1 MKAGDSIWNVEIWAE
16 DEDYYLRRDD
26 RARERVKTARVEARN
41 AEEAKRLVL
50 RDREVR
56 RRWPRANAT
65 AMRVMG

>member
-1 MKAGDSIWNVEIWAE
+1 MNAGDSIWNVEIWAE
-16 DEDYYLRRDD
+16 DEDCRLRRDD

-65 AMRVMG
+65 AVRFMR

>member
-16 DEDYYLRRDD
+16 DEDYRLRRDD

-41 AEEAKRLVL
+41 ADEAKRLVL

-65 AMRVMG
+65 AVRIMG

>member
-1 MKAGDSIWNVEIWAE
+1 MKTGDSIWNVEIWAE
-16 DEDYYLRRDD
+16 DEDNCLRRDD

-65 AMRVMG
+65 AIRIVE

>member
-1 MKAGDSIWNVEIWAE
+1 MKTGDSIWNVEIWAE